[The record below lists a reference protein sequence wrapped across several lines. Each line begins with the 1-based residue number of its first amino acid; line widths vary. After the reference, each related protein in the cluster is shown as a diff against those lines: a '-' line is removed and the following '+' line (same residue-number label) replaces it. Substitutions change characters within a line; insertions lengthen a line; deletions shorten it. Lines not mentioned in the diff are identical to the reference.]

1 MIKKECIA
9 MLLAGGQGSRLRLL
23 TKNLAKPAVPFGGK
37 YIIID
42 FSMSN
47 CLNSGIDTV
56 GVLTQYKP
64 QVLNAYIGIG
74 SAWDLQAYCYDKA
87 GGVTIL
93 PPYMSEKGGEFY
105 QGTAD
110 SVYQNLKFIEKYN
123 PEYVLII
130 SGDHIYKMDYSLMLK
145 EHQAKQAEVT
155 ISVIEV
161 PWEDASRFGIMNT
174 DVDGFIIEFEEK
186 PAQPKSNLASMGV
199 YIFNWPILK
208 KYLQKDA
215 QDPKSD
221 HDFGKNVIPQM
232 LKEKVKLFAYAFRG
246 YWRDVGTV
254 ESYWEASMD
263 ILDDPDLLNYW
274 DNQWRIYSAPL
285 MQPPQYIAPGVNL
298 KNSLVSDGC
307 YVNGEIEHSILFPAV
322 SVEKG
327 AQIKDSIIMY
337 GAQICSGVKIEKA
350 IIGENVV
357 IGKNSVIGGDG
368 ITVIEDKQKL
378 KENSQVGRLYR
389 LKRTDQQTE
398 DVEYL
403 AKSP

>member
-37 YIIID
+37 YRIID

-285 MQPPQYIAPGVNL
+285 MQPPHYIAPGVNL

>member
-37 YIIID
+37 YRIID

-285 MQPPQYIAPGVNL
+285 MQPPHYIAPGVNL

-337 GAQICSGVKIEKA
+337 GAQIGSGVKIEKA

>member
-1 MIKKECIA
+1 MKKECIA

-37 YIIID
+37 YRIID

-74 SAWDLQAYCYDKA
+74 STWDLQCYNKE

-93 PPYMSEKGGEFY
+93 PPYVGEKGGEWY

-110 SVYQNLKFIEKYN
+110 SVYQNLKFIEQYR

-130 SGDHIYKMDYSLMLK
+130 SGDHIYKMDYSLMLE
-145 EHQAKQAEVT
+145 EHQANQADVT
-155 ISVIEV
+155 IAVMEV
-161 PWEDASRFGIMNT
+161 PWAEASRFGIMST
-174 DVDGFIIEFEEK
+174 DEAGFIQEFAEK
-186 PAQPKSNLASMGV
+186 PAKPHSNLASMGV
-199 YIFNWPILK
+199 YIFKWSVLK
-208 KYLQKDA
+208 KYLQQDA
-215 QDPKSD
+215 ADPQSE
-221 HDFGKNVIPQM
+221 HDFGKNVIPLLLREG
-232 LKEKVKLFAYAFRG
+232 LKLYAYAFQG

-263 ILDDPDLLNYW
+263 ILDNPDFLNHF
-274 DNQWRIYSAPL
+274 DDSWRIYSAPL
-285 MQPPQYIAPGVNL
+285 MQPPHFVAAGGQL
-298 KNSLVSDGC
+298 KKSLISDGC
-307 YVNGEIEHSILFPAV
+307 YIRGTIEHSILFPAV
-322 SVEKG
+322 SVD
-327 AQIKDSIIMY
+327 QNSVIKDSIIMQ
-337 GAQICSGVKIEKA
+337 GAHIGSGVKITKA

-357 IGKNSVIGGDG
+357 IGQNSVIGGDG

-389 LKRTDQQTE
+389 LKKVTKQDETKKH
-398 DVEYL
+398 YL
-403 AKSP
+403 AESP